1 MVNLL
6 SKYDSDKNNK
16 LIKEIIG
23 KAIQNKQKE
32 LDKIRKE
39 IESVEKQQKDGHY
52 FMPLNK
58 DPTVS
63 AQYVG
68 QAVIS
73 ILGAII
79 DGIGE
84 ATEHIKSET
93 LKISQEQNKQ
103 VGGTS
108 SGGNAKAEEVTK
120 LADNLT
126 KLIGQSKEIIYNI
139 NKSSKLNSSSES
151 GIMSSGLSEAMRM
164 GKIAFFTGLKMT
176 ESMVNNILNFV
187 LDSTGNEDIINK
199 PWQELSPELNKKLI
213 LLAGVLK
220 EMSENPATKEAIKEA
235 AKTIAVN
242 TVELM
247 EVIEPDINKVTDQAV
262 HMINDVASKSAHGMA
277 STGVSVAQAFIAEI
291 PVVGGILDLMIAI
304 GKGFNALMKVFK
316 VFVSNF
322 SDITVQG
329 AETVAKI
336 KDKVDEIK
344 ASDKMDNNVKNN
356 TNHTDTIKRGF
367 GSVMA
372 KAKSGADFA
381 KQKAKDVANSD
392 AAKSAVAS
400 AKSGADFAKQKGQ
413 ELANSDAV
421 KNAQTQAKDLADKA
435 KQKGQELAN
444 SDAVK
449 NAQTQAKDLA
459 MKAQN
464 QVKSSVESAK
474 DIANKAQMAN
484 KVANVANNVNRVGGS
499 KIKTTNT
506 RKLRS
511 HIAKSNKRLRK
522 TIKLF
527 HNTLPRMKFHASA
540 NKNKK

>member
-52 FMPLNK
+52 FVPLK

-68 QAVIS
+68 QAIIS

-93 LKISQEQNKQ
+93 LKISQEQNKL
-103 VGGTS
+103 VGGSKGAST
-108 SGGNAKAEEVTK
+108 GGNAKAEEVTK

-126 KLIGQSKEIIYNI
+126 KLIRQSKEIIHNI

-356 TNHTDTIKRGF
+356 TDTIKRGF
-367 GSVMA
+367 DSAMA

-392 AAKSAVAS
+392 AVQNIIQSNPSKPWIKKTKLNGEPYWLNTLTNEVSETDPQLETTTAIKGGKSTN
-400 AKSGADFAKQKGQ
+400 KYIKK
-413 ELANSDAV
+413 
-421 KNAQTQAKDLADKA
+421 KD
-435 KQKGQELAN
+435 E
-444 SDAVK
+444 
-449 NAQTQAKDLA
+449 
-459 MKAQN
+459 
-464 QVKSSVESAK
+464 
-474 DIANKAQMAN
+474 NKTI
-484 KVANVANNVNRVGGS
+484 S
-499 KIKTTNT
+499 T

-511 HIAKSNKRLRK
+511 HIARSNKRLRK

-527 HNTLPRMKFHASA
+527 HSTLPKMKYKDIS
-540 NKNKK
+540 NKK